1 MRRLGPRWPSAIAA
15 AEFWPASWSTLT
27 PQLASLPAPG
37 HAGTASRET
46 GPRRA
51 IVQAWPAHVRAIP
64 AITTSYQS
72 VVHSP
77 DAVGP
82 TGLID
87 K

>member
-1 MRRLGPRWPSAIAA
+1 MRRLGPRWPSDIAA
-15 AEFWPASWSTLT
+15 AEFSAASWATLT
-27 PQLASLPAPG
+27 RQLASLPAPS
-37 HAGTASRET
+37 HAGTVSRET

-72 VVHSP
+72 VVHPP
-77 DAVGP
+77 DAVGA

-87 K
+87 R